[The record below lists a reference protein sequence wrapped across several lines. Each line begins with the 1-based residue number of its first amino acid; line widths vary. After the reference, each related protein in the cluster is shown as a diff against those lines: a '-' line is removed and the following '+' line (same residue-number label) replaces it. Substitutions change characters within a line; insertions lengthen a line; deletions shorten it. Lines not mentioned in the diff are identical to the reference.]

1 MSCMLCRC
9 AGCRT
14 QCCWLCGQKLPAN
27 NPYSHFTGK
36 GCMAVGGGK
45 PLQGGG
51 VPAGAWARLPGEPP
65 AAQLPGPAAQLAALP
80 PQRAAPRAGVKPYLQ
95 GLRRQFFGRP
105 AVPGVPAKPRAKQ
118 PPPAKDL
125 DALLQKHQV
134 ALQGRPGAKRK
145 VGGQIANH

>member
-1 MSCMLCRC
+1 MAMSCMLCRC

-27 NPYSHFTGK
+27 SPYSHFTGK

-65 AAQLPGPAAQLAALP
+65 ATQLPGPAAQLAAQP
-80 PQRAAPRAGVKPYLQ
+80 PQRAAHHAG
-95 GLRRQFFGRP
+95 
-105 AVPGVPAKPRAKQ
+105 
-118 PPPAKDL
+118 
-125 DALLQKHQV
+125 
-134 ALQGRPGAKRK
+134 
-145 VGGQIANH
+145 